1 MYEHYSDKLAS
12 RKVFQKRVLGAGSF
26 AVGIFLFSLII
37 GMSGYHFIVRLSWI
51 DSFMNAS
58 MILGGM
64 GQVSELHTDS
74 DKIFASLY
82 ALFSGVAF
90 LSSVAI
96 FLTPLIHRF
105 LHKFHMKLPPE
116 DDLEE

>member
-1 MYEHYSDKLAS
+1 MYENYRSKLAT
-12 RKVFQKRVLGAGSF
+12 RKVFKKRVLSAGTF
-26 AVGIFLFSLII
+26 AFGIFIFSLAIGMLGYYFIVGI
-37 GMSGYHFIVRLSWI
+37 GWV
-51 DSFMNAS
+51 DSFMCAS

-64 GQVSELHTDS
+64 GQVAELHTNA
-74 DKIFASLY
+74 DKIFASCY

-105 LHKFHMKLPPE
+105 LHKFHMKLPEE
-116 DDLEE
+116 DDMVE